1 MIELIIIFV
10 VMLNPFALLSYL
22 EPLKQD
28 LSGKKFNY
36 VLFKA
41 SLISFIVYA
50 IFVFGGN
57 FLFERVF
64 QINFE
69 SFRIFGGIIIFSFA
83 FHYIMSG
90 DKGILKFKSSLD
102 DLASD
107 IALPF
112 MVGAGT
118 ISVVMLMTHTLSTW
132 NSLIAIGIALAT
144 NFLIIFLLGHMKDI
158 IPSEKMKYVFDENMS
173 IFIRIMGFFSGAIGL
188 NMVITGIQNLV

>member
-1 MIELIIIFV
+1 MIDLIIIFI
-10 VMLNPFALLSYL
+10 VMLNPFALFSYL

-28 LSGKKFNY
+28 LDNRKYNY

-41 SLISFIVYA
+41 SLISFVIYSV
-50 IFVFGGN
+50 FVFGGN
-57 FLFERVF
+57 FLFEKVF
-64 QINFE
+64 QIHFE
-69 SFRIFGGIIIFSFA
+69 SFRIFGGIVIFAFA

-118 ISVVMLMTHTLSTW
+118 ISIVMLMRHDLSIM
-132 NSLIAIGIALAT
+132 NSLFAILIALT
-144 NFLIIFLLGHMKDI
+144 LNFLTIFTLGHLKNLFRN
-158 IPSEKMKYVFDENMS
+158 KKLRYAFDENMS

-188 NMVITGIQNLV
+188 NMVIAGIQNII